1 MINKLFAICILVD
14 NFEKS
19 VDFYKN
25 KLGLE
30 INSSEGEFADF
41 KLEGT
46 SLAIFGKKEATA
58 MFPKEYMKSG
68 GGVVIAYQV
77 DNLAR
82 EVSRLADASINIFE
96 GPKETAWGQKVAYY
110 NDPDGNIL
118 EVSQK

>member
-19 VDFYKN
+19 LDFYKN

-30 INSSEGEFADF
+30 VNSNEGEFADF

-46 SLAIFGKKEATA
+46 SLAIFGKSGATA
-58 MFPKEYMKSG
+58 MFPKEYMNSG

-77 DNLAR
+77 DDLAK
-82 EVSRLADASINIFE
+82 EVSRLNSSAIEIFE